1 MTCKLYVHTHTLKSS
16 CITQTLHTHINLFSK
31 EIREILKHYT
41 CMYVCMYVCILM
53 VLHIYMYQIQAIRL
67 ISLNP
72 LSPYTAFGGCLH
84 CFEGWKM
91 VHMGHL
97 GPFCINIFGSTNFAG
112 CVFTFCHKKMIDIL
126 VVDVVKT
133 STKVDCFKTLS
144 WLHTCNK

>member
-1 MTCKLYVHTHTLKSS
+1 MQIVHAHTLKSS
-16 CITQTLHTHINLFSK
+16 CITQTLRTHINLSLK

-53 VLHIYMYQIQAIRL
+53 VLLIYMYQIQAIRL

-72 LSPYTAFGGCLH
+72 LSPYTVFRGCLH

-91 VHMGHL
+91 VHVGHL
-97 GPFCINIFGSTNFAG
+97 GPFCINLFGSTNFAG
-112 CVFTFCHKKMIDIL
+112 CVFTFCHKKLMIDIL